1 MRHGDTM
8 TLDELIQNYRK
19 VFADQAEGYDFCD
32 TDITAWFNEAVVEA
46 CRRALL
52 IVDSNASFCT
62 IPTSS
67 GNYQFALDPRIIFI
81 QRVKV
86 ASQDIPLWETT
97 LGQLDIYYP
106 GWEGKQSSTPTV
118 FFTDQKPLTLSV
130 YPKFS
135 KTDSIKLTVA
145 REPVTPMVALT
156 ESPEIPA
163 RFHRQLLDWVLYRA
177 INVRDT
183 DIAYG
188 IRQET
193 KWTAQDHLAAFTQ
206 SFGERPESADECR
219 ALLGYPRTSAFGQ
232 NAAMG
237 GKVTSAPNAPN
248 GA

>member
-1 MRHGDTM
+1 M
-8 TLDELIQNYRK
+8 TLQDLINNYRK
-19 VFADQAEGYDFCD
+19 VFADEKTTYDFD
-32 TDITAWFNEAVVEA
+32 NTIITGWFNEAVMEA
-46 CRRALL
+46 CRRSLL

-62 IPTSS
+62 IPTAT
-67 GNYQFALDPRIIFI
+67 GNFQFALDPRIIFI

-86 ASQDIPLWETT
+86 ASQDLPLWEAT
-97 LGQLDIYYP
+97 LAQLDVYTP
-106 GWEGKQSSTPTV
+106 GWEGKAASAPQV

-135 KTDSIKLTVA
+135 KTDSLKLTVA
-145 REPVTPMVALT
+145 REPVSPMAAMT
-156 ESPEIPA
+156 DSPEIPA

-177 INVRDT
+177 INVRDS
-183 DIAYG
+183 DIETG
-188 IRQET
+188 INPQT

-219 ALLGYPRTSAFGQ
+219 ALLGYPRTGAFGQ

-237 GKVTSAPNAPN
+237 GKVTTRAGSAS